1 MSQIPIELD
10 RTRVGE
16 MLRELKPLRGIGAR
30 VDWVSRQWVGSPYLE
45 CPLGGAADK
54 DEVFSAA
61 LAGFDCVTYIESVL
75 ALAAADSVGEFA
87 DNLRLI
93 RYRDGVVSWATRNH
107 YMTAWIRE
115 NERAG
120 FVRNRT
126 RGRGLVR
133 RDRRLDVVDGIP
145 VQDVRVAS
153 IRKDDFVQRDRDVAT
168 GDLIF
173 FASAR
178 RNLDVFHCGI
188 LIRVRGTVRMRHAA
202 RSRGRVVEE
211 PVTDFLARNR
221 MAGVILVRPE
231 ETFSRA
237 A

>member
-1 MSQIPIELD
+1 MSHTPHDLD
-10 RTRVGE
+10 RKRIGE
-16 MLRELKPLRGIGAR
+16 LLRELRPLRGIGAR
-30 VDWVSRQWVGSPYLE
+30 IDWVSRQWVGSPYLG
-45 CPLGGAADK
+45 CPLGGAADLA
-54 DEVFSAA
+54 EVFSAS
-61 LAGFDCVTYIESVL
+61 LEGFDCVTYVESVL
-75 ALAAADSVGEFA
+75 ALAAADSVDEFA

-93 RYRDGVVSWATRNH
+93 RYRDGIVSWATRNH

-133 RDRRLDVVDGIP
+133 RDRHLDVVDGIP
-145 VQDVRVAS
+145 AQDVRVAS
-153 IRKDDFVQRDRDVAT
+153 IRKNDFIQRDGDVHT
-168 GDLIF
+168 GDLAF
-173 FASAR
+173 FASTR

-188 LIRVRGTVRMRHAA
+188 LIRGKEAVRMRHAA

-211 PVTDFLARNR
+211 AVTDVLARNR

-231 ETFSRA
+231 EAFSRA